1 MPISF
6 KKFEKFLFYVG
17 CTFTRQ
23 RGDHRIYE
31 RVDLKRPLV
40 VPYEK
45 ELPDFIIS
53 TNLETLGIN
62 KKEFL
67 RIIKE
72 NL

>member
-17 CTFTRQ
+17 CIFKRQ

-31 RVDLKRPLV
+31 RADLKRPLV
-40 VPYEK
+40 VPHEK
-45 ELPDFIIS
+45 ELPDFIIA

-67 RIIKE
+67 RIIE
-72 NL
+72 DL

>member
-31 RVDLKRPLV
+31 RVDLKRSLV

-72 NL
+72 DL